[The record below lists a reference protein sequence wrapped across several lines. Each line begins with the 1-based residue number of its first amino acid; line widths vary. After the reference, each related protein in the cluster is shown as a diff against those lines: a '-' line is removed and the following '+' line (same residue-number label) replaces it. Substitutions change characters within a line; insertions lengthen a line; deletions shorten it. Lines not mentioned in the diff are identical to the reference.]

1 MKQLN
6 RPKRLSL
13 SYILLFFGFVSASA
27 QDFEGVWYPSKDNN
41 IGNIKIQ
48 KKDDGYSVRIK
59 MDDDGIKTC
68 KGSVDKG
75 VLYFNYSD
83 GVEYGKYWL
92 GYWGNEKNHII
103 ALENDGSTSG
113 NGTVDEIYDRSYNN
127 RNKCATVKHS
137 YWMFK
142 LVPNDDD
149 MVLYVTWQDCYCIK
163 VYGYGERVVFTQG
176 GSQYWSK
183 ANTYTNW

>member
-1 MKQLN
+1 MKA
-6 RPKRLSL
+6 LSRITAL
-13 SYILLFFGFVSASA
+13 IIVAFAFVSSNA

>member
-6 RPKRLSL
+6 RPKRLLL

-83 GVEYGKYWL
+83 RVEYGKYWL

-149 MVLYVTWQDCYCIK
+149 MVL
-163 VYGYGERVVFTQG
+163 
-176 GSQYWSK
+176 
-183 ANTYTNW
+183 